1 MTNHDDQEIVRG
13 AVPEASHGLMNF
25 LPALRNGEAIAAG
38 EGVSMPMRVCFD
50 MLPDDRRPRSA
61 TASFTAAWSQES
73 ESSQVDRAVE
83 RWRRG
88 VRHAA

>member
-1 MTNHDDQEIVRG
+1 
-13 AVPEASHGLMNF
+13 
-25 LPALRNGEAIAAG
+25 
-38 EGVSMPMRVCFD
+38 MPMRVCFE

-61 TASFTAAWSQES
+61 TASFTGAWSEDS
-73 ESSQVDRAVE
+73 EASQVERAVE

>member
-1 MTNHDDQEIVRG
+1 
-13 AVPEASHGLMNF
+13 MNF

-50 MLPDDRRPRSA
+50 LLADDRRPRSA
-61 TASFTAAWSQES
+61 TASFTGAWSEES
-73 ESSQVDRAVE
+73 TGSQVERAVE

-88 VRHAA
+88 VRNAA

>member
-1 MTNHDDQEIVRG
+1 
-13 AVPEASHGLMNF
+13 
-25 LPALRNGEAIAAG
+25 
-38 EGVSMPMRVCFD
+38 MRVCFD
-50 MLPDDRRPRSA
+50 VLPDERRPRSA
-61 TASFTAAWSQES
+61 TASFTSAWSEEG